1 MSSETTDDCLAE
13 RETLLRELGTLSLLL
28 QGSLFERY
36 TVCSRPGCKCHSG
49 GRHGPRHYL
58 VISENGQQRQKYVP
72 KAFVEVTKEGLS
84 QHSRLREIVDRI
96 THLNLALMHE
106 EHDYADQ

>member
-36 TVCSRPGCKCHSG
+36 SICSRPGCKCHSG
-49 GRHGPRHYL
+49 ERHGPRHYL
-58 VISENGQQRQKYVP
+58 VINENGQQRQKYVP
-72 KAFVEVTKEGLS
+72 KAFVGVAKEGLS

-106 EHDYADQ
+106 EHGYADQ

>member
-1 MSSETTDDCLAE
+1 MSSETIDDYLAE

-49 GRHGPRHYL
+49 ERHGPRHYL
-58 VISENGQQRQKYVP
+58 VINENGQQRQKYVP
-72 KAFVEVTKEGLS
+72 KAFVEVAKEGLS